1 MPLLKTDR
9 LRERASEKK
18 SVIESSSSARSP
30 SRSDRLLLPFL
41 GMHHCQANTHQ
52 GGHRGS
58 PLHRKLVPTSSSSVS
73 LPPGDGSSL
82 GGPGASSP
90 PLPWTTIQQ
99 LSLEACLAS
108 SSAEIPAVI
117 LNGYVWWNGRRG
129 WRKGEGGGW
138 NRRNRESGQERES
151 LGTRSERA
159 GWERLAS
166 MSSGD
171 VGWLRNGSKERI
183 ISEAGNG
190 CAHWTSSMLCMA
202 VSELSRSDARV
213 DDASTLKFHSVPD
226 DSTPLAFVCER
237 TPNLRRGSFN
247 I

>member
-1 MPLLKTDR
+1 MPLLKTNR
-9 LRERASEKK
+9 LRERAREEK

-41 GMHHCQANTHQ
+41 GMHHRQANTHQ

-58 PLHRKLVPTSSSSVS
+58 PLHRKLAPTSSSSVS
-73 LPPGDGSSL
+73 LSPGDGSSL
-82 GGPGASSP
+82 GGPGASSS

-117 LNGYVWWNGRRG
+117 LDGYVWWNGRRG

-138 NRRNRESGQERES
+138 NRRNREPGQEREREPRHS
-151 LGTRSERA
+151 FRASRLGAA
-159 GWERLAS
+159 GFYVVGRRRLAKE
-166 MSSGD
+166 
-171 VGWLRNGSKERI
+171 WLEREWI

-190 CAHWTSSMLCMA
+190 CAHWTSSMLCNA

-213 DDASTLKFHSVPD
+213 DDASTLKFHCS
-226 DSTPLAFVCER
+226 
-237 TPNLRRGSFN
+237 G
-247 I
+247 